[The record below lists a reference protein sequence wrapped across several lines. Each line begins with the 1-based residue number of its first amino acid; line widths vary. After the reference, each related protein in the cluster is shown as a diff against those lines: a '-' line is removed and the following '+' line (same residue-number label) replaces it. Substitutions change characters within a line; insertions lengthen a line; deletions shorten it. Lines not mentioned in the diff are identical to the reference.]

1 MAFPTNGLVHYWPM
15 TGTGNTIADL
25 AGSVDLVFE
34 GYATP
39 DNTLVPGKFQD
50 ARSWAGL
57 TPAST
62 DFIATA
68 PQASAITYNDWSMSF
83 WLYVPSGA
91 PDEWGVAFNLSGG
104 QTPARFHVEVNPA
117 QTAMWVAY
125 DAYNLLGTEV
135 LPTGQYVHVVVT
147 VNSAT
152 NIGYLYLNGASI
164 GSTSLDSTGL
174 RFGGSTGSVSNRLSI
189 LTPNSFSGRSMV
201 VSVSD
206 TAVWNRP
213 LSASEVSD
221 LWASGDGVVYGYT
234 PVTPP
239 ANEQLVSDS
248 ISLYSELL
256 DDSAV
261 ADTFLLQEATEQESV
276 GPIEDTVLLS
286 EAIHSE
292 SMTPVSDTFALG
304 DAHSEVSEYR
314 AVDRVSVSDEV
325 RSAGS
330 SSLAEVVF
338 FSDAVV
344 STTSQFVI
352 DSFGISNANAAVSSA
367 DLVIS
372 SAFRIADQTSA
383 SGGGVDLVA
392 DVINVSDEM
401 RAASETLCE
410 DSFSVRVTLSDRTER
425 HQEVE
430 DRFGLSS
437 DLTTQVVRFDEL
449 GDTVTFSDAAFY
461 KDPSATAWVM
471 NTETAAPYWYSNWQ
485 FYDMVQVGDKVLAV
499 GPEGLCVI
507 GAGTDAGETIDAVL
521 GYGFADFGTEQ
532 KKRVPEILFGY
543 TAETPMGVTVETYGQ
558 GHPPYEY
565 ALSAQRLSEQ
575 PNNGRLTPGKGLN
588 ARYWRIEIHNTDG
601 GAFSV
606 NSITASLAVSS
617 RRL

>member
-1 MAFPTNGLVHYWPM
+1 MAFPTSGLVHYWPM
-15 TGTGNTIADL
+15 TGAGNTIADL
-25 AGSVDLVFE
+25 AGSVDLVIE

-39 DNTLVPGKFQD
+39 SDTLVSGKFQD

-68 PQASAITYNDWSMSF
+68 PQASAITYNDWSVSF
-83 WLYVPSGA
+83 WLYVPSGG
-91 PDEWGVAFNLSGG
+91 PDVGAMVMTASV
-104 QTPARFHVEVNPA
+104 PPMVEVNPA
-117 QTAMWVAY
+117 QT
-125 DAYNLLGTEV
+125 LLSFSGGDYTLIEHHS
-135 LPTGQYVHVVVT
+135 LPVGNWVHVAITATQNGFASVVY
-147 VNSAT
+147 V
-152 NIGYLYLNGASI
+152 NGASV
-164 GSTSLDSTGL
+164 GSDSNQPSGL
-174 RFGGSTGSVSNRLSI
+174 VLGGSSGSQTGRLAFLSPQNMVDRDMVSALAD
-189 LTPNSFSGRSMV
+189 V
-201 VSVSD
+201 
-206 TAVWNRP
+206 AVWNRV
-213 LSASEVSD
+213 LSAAEVAD
-221 LWASGDGVVYGYT
+221 LWNGGAGEVYGYT
-234 PVTPP
+234 PPG
-239 ANEQLVSDS
+239 ANEQLVGDTLVFSDATQVAALPTE
-248 ISLYSELL
+248 IEDTLL
-256 DDSAV
+256 V
-261 ADTFLLQEATEQESV
+261 QEATEQDTNA
-276 GPIEDTVLLS
+276 PIEDSFVLS
-286 EAIHSE
+286 DAAHSE
-292 SMTPVSDTFALG
+292 SMTPVSDTFALSNAWLEG
-304 DAHSEVSEYR
+304 TEL
-314 AVDRVSVSDEV
+314 RVQSRVRVFDSV

-330 SSLAEVVF
+330 SSLTEVVG
-338 FSDAVV
+338 FSGAAVG
-344 STTSQFVI
+344 TTSQFVS
-352 DSFGISNANAAVSSA
+352 DGFGLSSAPVGVSST
-367 DLVIS
+367 DQLLS
-372 SAFRIADQTSA
+372 SAFRITEQTSTA
-383 SGGGVDLVA
+383 AGGVDLIA
-392 DVINVSDEM
+392 DGINVSDEL

-410 DSFSVRVTLSDRTER
+410 DSFSVRVALSDGTER

-437 DLTTQVVRFDEL
+437 DLITQVVRFDEL

-507 GAGTDAGETIDAVL
+507 GAGADAGETIDAVL

-532 KKRVPEILFGY
+532 KKRVPEFVFGY